1 MKRTLLVAL
10 GLGLLTMGCGQPPES
25 SPTPM
30 KTDSSPATTSSPA
43 TETSPGP
50 DSSASPTSAAP
61 VAPAKGEMGKEK
73 GPGGMTYTIV
83 TKGDEKRTVAK
94 GDNVRA
100 HYTGWLT
107 DGTKFDSSLDRGQPF
122 EVVIGAGN
130 VIPGWDEGIPGMKV
144 GETRRLYIPSKMG
157 YGEAGTPGGPIPP
170 NADLVFEVSVLDAGK
185 GGGTDTLDQ

>member
-1 MKRTLLVAL
+1 MKRTILVAL
-10 GLGLLTMGCGQPPES
+10 GLGLLTFGCSQPPADS
-25 SPTPM
+25 SPTPHR
-30 KTDSSPATTSSPA
+30 DSSPATSTSAPDASP
-43 TETSPGP
+43 SPDASG
-50 DSSASPTSAAP
+50 SPTSDAP
-61 VAPAKGEMGKEK
+61 VPPAKGEVGKEK

-83 TKGDEKRTVAK
+83 TKGDDKKTVAK
-94 GDNVRA
+94 GDVVKA

-157 YGEAGTPGGPIPP
+157 YGESGTPGGPIPP
-170 NADLVFEVSVLDAGK
+170 NADLVFEVSVLDTAK
-185 GGGTDTLDQ
+185 GGGNLDQ